1 MLTNKNKL
9 NFLEQRRKDMKESS
23 NYRSTVAEN
32 TPIVNINSSKA
43 IRSPIRSPIMI
54 KEISDVDMASSQELE
69 ETKPVLVIK
78 KREIIPSKTT
88 LNFMPDPLIEK

>member
-1 MLTNKNKL
+1 
-9 NFLEQRRKDMKESS
+9 MKESS

-54 KEISDVDMASSQELE
+54 KEISDVDMASS
-69 ETKPVLVIK
+69 
-78 KREIIPSKTT
+78 
-88 LNFMPDPLIEK
+88 